1 MTKFKFNISS
11 SNELVESLEKNLQR
25 YDELSDKIYA
35 NVKSSEN
42 VWIDPASMGFNTIV
56 RQDESNLKDIKISL
70 QRYLNNIR
78 YFSQELG
85 NIFNNRGYS
94 LSHMSI
100 YYDSSYVDICMD
112 KLSSASSLLQ
122 NTLNEFSSCIV
133 PEDFEY
139 LSNINDVY
147 NATSN
152 ILNNLNDLTTD
163 LREIRRSISVIMN
176 DSIKRN
182 NDIELVNSND
192 RVTHFNWTIMPLVRR
207 TNPTL
212 VKENK
217 YNVIQDNLHAKV
229 NHSSLN
235 SEIEP
240 ISISSNIIETN
251 ADNPHNMSS
260 TNDIRVI
267 DDRQGITANVLNNY
281 KSSDN
286 IDINSSV
293 VDNSIVSNK
302 LNTNDTYSINIDSEM
317 TEDISLQLSE
327 NKQHRL
333 ENNVT
338 TTNVESINLDK
349 KTEPKVDMTTND
361 TTTDILLD

>member
-35 NVKSSEN
+35 NVKSSES

-70 QRYLNNIR
+70 QGYLNNIR

-112 KLSSASSLLQ
+112 KLSSASSLLE

-139 LSNINDVY
+139 LANINDVY

-152 ILNNLNDLTTD
+152 ILNNLNNLTTD
-163 LREIRRSISVIMN
+163 LREIRRSISIIMN

-217 YNVIQDNLHAKV
+217 YNIIQDNLHAKV
-229 NHSSLN
+229 YDSSLN
-235 SEIEP
+235 SEMDS
-240 ISISSNIIETN
+240 ISISSDIIGTN
-251 ADNPHNMSS
+251 ADTSS
-260 TNDIRVI
+260 TMISSDNIRVV
-267 DDRQGITANVLNNY
+267 DDRQGITAHVSPNY

-286 IDINSSV
+286 IDINSTII
-293 VDNSIVSNK
+293 DNSIEPNK
-302 LNTNDTYSINIDSEM
+302 LNTNDTHSLNIDSEK
-317 TEDISLQLSE
+317 TEDISLQVSE
-327 NKQHRL
+327 NKQHHL

-338 TTNVESINLDK
+338 TTNIESINLDK
-349 KTEPKVDMTTND
+349 QTEPKIDLTTND
-361 TTTDILLD
+361 TTTNILLD